1 MNNSNHKTINDIQS
15 FQEIELQKLLQYLNQ
30 YSTFYK
36 NHFAKHNIDI
46 NAISLAT
53 LSQIPT
59 TTKEDI
65 QQYNWDFLCVDK
77 SKIAE
82 YCTTSGTLGSAV
94 TIAQTKNDLLRLAYN
109 EYLSYL
115 NAGCSESDIFQLML
129 TLDRQFMAGI
139 AYYNGIQKL
148 GASVIRVGPGNL
160 RIQIDAILNYQPT
173 VLIAV
178 PSFILKLI
186 EFAENSNVSLN
197 TTSVKKIICIGEAI
211 RNVDFTHNVL
221 ASKIKNKWNVEL
233 YSTYAS
239 TEKQTAFTECALGN
253 GTHAH
258 PDLLYFEILDDQD
271 NVLPSGNFGE
281 LTITTFGIEGMPLL
295 RYKTGD
301 ICCYYDEP
309 CACGRNSFRIS
320 PIIGRKQHLI
330 KYKGTTVYPSA
341 IINAINNLEYID
353 DYFIKLTT
361 NEFKMDE
368 IEIDIAFKSDLN
380 IIPNELIEYFQATL
394 RVLPKI
400 VLKSKTDIL
409 NQQTKTN
416 NRKLIKII
424 DLRT

>member
-1 MNNSNHKTINDIQS
+1 MH
-15 FQEIELQKLLQYLNQ
+15 
-30 YSTFYK
+30 
-36 NHFAKHNIDI
+36 
-46 NAISLAT
+46 
-53 LSQIPT
+53 
-59 TTKEDI
+59 
-65 QQYNWDFLCVDK
+65 
-77 SKIAE
+77 
-82 YCTTSGTLGSAV
+82 
-94 TIAQTKNDLLRLAYN
+94 
-109 EYLSYL
+109 
-115 NAGCSESDIFQLML
+115 
-129 TLDRQFMAGI
+129 
-139 AYYNGIQKL
+139 
-148 GASVIRVGPGNL
+148 
-160 RIQIDAILNYQPT
+160 IQIY
-173 VLIAV
+173 
-178 PSFILKLI
+178 
-186 EFAENSNVSLN
+186 
-197 TTSVKKIICIGEAI
+197 
-211 RNVDFTHNVL
+211 
-221 ASKIKNKWNVEL
+221 
-233 YSTYAS
+233 YM
-239 TEKQTAFTECALGN
+239 
-253 GTHAH
+253 
-258 PDLLYFEILDDQD
+258 DDQD

-309 CACGRNSFRIS
+309 CACGRSSFRIS